1 MQEVVIVSAK
11 RTPIGKLGGALA
23 SLSSVDLGALAIQ
36 GALEAINLAPN
47 QVDEVY
53 FGNVLQAG
61 QGQNVAR
68 QATLQAGLP
77 QSVPA
82 TTINAVCGSG
92 LQAINLA
99 ARAIMVGDA
108 DVMVAGGTESMTN
121 APYLVPGA
129 RQGLRY
135 GNTILVDSAYHDGLE
150 DAFHNYPMGI
160 TAENIVDQYA
170 LTRQDQDAF
179 GLQSQARAQA
189 AQAAGKFA
197 DEIIPIEIKTRKNTV
212 TVTQDEAVRDTS
224 MELLGKLKPSFKAD
238 GSVTAGNSS
247 GINDGAAAV
256 VMMSTT
262 KAKELGL
269 TPFATWTAGKMIGLD
284 PSVMGLGP
292 IEAIRQTLAK
302 ANLTVADLDLIEL
315 NEAFAAQSLA
325 VTRELN
331 LPSDITNVNGGAIAL
346 GHPIGA
352 SGARIVVTLLHEMQK
367 RNAHHAL
374 ASLCIG
380 GGMGIAATF
389 KN

>member
-36 GALEAINLAPN
+36 GALESIHLPPD

-53 FGNVLQAG
+53 LGNVLQAG

-77 QSVPA
+77 QTVPA

-99 ARAIMVGDA
+99 ARAIMVGDT

-135 GNTILVDSAYHDGLE
+135 GNTTLVDSAYHDGLE

-160 TAENIVDQYA
+160 TAENVVDQYA

-197 DEIIPIEIKTRKNTV
+197 DEIIPIEIKTRKSTV
-212 TVTQDEAVRDTS
+212 TVTQDEGVRDTS
-224 MELLGKLKPSFKAD
+224 MELLGKLKPAFKAD
-238 GSVTAGNSS
+238 GTVTAGNSS

-256 VMMSTT
+256 VMMSAT

-269 TPFATWTAGKMIGLD
+269 TPLATWTAGKMIGLD
-284 PSVMGLGP
+284 PAVMGLGP

-389 KN
+389 KK